1 MRQSGAWR
9 SAASWDSEWAG
20 LNLHLNLAIALNLN
34 LTFLQIFRA
43 LMSQFGHETLNVY
56 QKSIRFITW
65 ISEVFETISKNL
77 SVHNHRNGI

>member
-1 MRQSGAWR
+1 
-9 SAASWDSEWAG
+9 
-20 LNLHLNLAIALNLN
+20 
-34 LTFLQIFRA
+34 
-43 LMSQFGHETLNVY
+43 MSQFGHETLNVY